1 VSDAQDGLEARRNP
15 SIEIHPAAAR
25 SRMGEI
31 MNSLHPGDSTSRTI
45 DSIIAL
51 AGCSAVHRILLAGD
65 TEPWRIHDWRRR
77 GFQHVATM
85 ATCRLPRGQYD
96 VASIEWRRH
105 SIRAL
110 ETTLDWLVYFLSPS
124 GMLVIWIDE
133 ASDTAPTRRKLRSAM
148 ERLGFQVEA
157 GRRCAGGFAMSARRL
172 NAGQRA
178 MAAQA
183 A

>member
-1 VSDAQDGLEARRNP
+1 
-15 SIEIHPAAAR
+15 
-25 SRMGEI
+25 
-31 MNSLHPGDSTSRTI
+31 MNRPHPGSAGGTV

-65 TEPWRIHDWRRR
+65 TAPARIHDWRCR
-77 GFQHVATM
+77 GYRHVATT
-85 ATCRLPRGQYD
+85 ATSRLPRGQYD
-96 VASIEWRRH
+96 VASVELRRH

-110 ETTLDWLVYFLSPS
+110 ETTLEWLVYFLSPR
-124 GMLVIWIDE
+124 GVLVIWIDGD
-133 ASDTAPTRRKLRSAM
+133 SDTASARRKLRSAI

-157 GRRCAGGFAMSARRL
+157 GTRCASGFAISAHRA
-172 NAGQRA
+172 NAGQQT